1 MIYLVGDVH
10 GEKNIW
16 KRPPLSEL
24 NDNDFV
30 ILLGDIGYLYL
41 DNEAEHRFLDWME
54 ENVKATVLFLVGNH
68 DNIPA
73 IHRYPE
79 EIWNGGH
86 IHKIRKNIFHLM
98 NGYVFDIP
106 NDTSRVNSFFVM
118 GGAYSIDRAFRP
130 GLWWSEELP
139 DDEEKQIGNE
149 NLAAR
154 YYKFDYILSHC
165 PPFDISCRFYYNI
178 KEKPLNEYLQYVMDA
193 VEAENKQFK
202 HLYCAH
208 THESRHYKDEKVSVL
223 GYCEI
228 VKLE

>member
-1 MIYLVGDVH
+1 MIFLVGDVH

-24 NDNDFV
+24 KGNDFV

-106 NDTSRVNSFFVM
+106 NDTGRVNSFFVM
-118 GGAYSIDRAFRP
+118 GGAYSIDRASRTGMWFE
-130 GLWWSEELP
+130 EELP
-139 DDEEKQIGNE
+139 SDWEKCLGNS
-149 NLAAR
+149 NLALR
-154 YYKFDYILSHC
+154 KYNVDYVLSHC
-165 PPFDISCRFYYNI
+165 PPSSISCRFYYNA
-178 KEKPLNEYLQYVMDA
+178 KEKPLNEYLQYVME
-193 VEAENKQFK
+193 VVSEENKDFK
-202 HLYCAH
+202 RYYCAH
-208 THESRHYKDEKVSVL
+208 THESRRYEDVKVSVL

-228 VKLE
+228 EKLE